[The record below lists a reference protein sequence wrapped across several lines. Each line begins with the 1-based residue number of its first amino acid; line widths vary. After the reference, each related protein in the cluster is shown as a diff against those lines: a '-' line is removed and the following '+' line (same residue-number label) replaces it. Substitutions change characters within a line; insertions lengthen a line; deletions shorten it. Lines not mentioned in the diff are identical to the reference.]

1 VEEAFEPEVVVGVGV
16 RDVDGGELPT
26 GCHDPACKFDDVV
39 LHVLGVDED
48 RFGGAEDERG
58 GGR

>member
-1 VEEAFEPEVVVGVGV
+1 VVGVGV
-16 RDVDGGELPT
+16 GDVDGGELPT

-39 LHVLGVDED
+39 LHVLGVEED